1 MAVNED
7 IAKILF
13 EEAKKLMF
21 NSNEYNSLRE
31 KYGISIKNIK
41 FYIDD
46 YISRNFNLAD
56 DEIKIYK
63 RTYKNFILFA
73 SPNRTKQN
81 TKDAFTF
88 NQLFATNEEKNE
100 FKRRSINIL
109 KHVIELQDQQ
119 EIENYLESI
128 GLHIVHLYKLAIAFC
143 KNKQLL
149 LLIISFFKDIY
160 ENCVLKNFY
169 SYKLDQDARVYQ
181 IFGNDYVK
189 LGRLYEKYFI
199 TKQQVERK
207 QPNKYIDILLEYLHS
222 DKSLQ
227 EIADANNIHTDT
239 LKHATKELDDQDLQ
253 NQLLFKIENEASD
266 KKNQLISRYLELI
279 QCLKKG
285 INGKPFDLIDF
296 YLYFSDINILRPY
309 RTILTGHVSCYEM
322 RLLTNLTLNFC
333 LNNTKI
339 NKETIIKSHVE
350 VNCEKDE
357 FGMPIK
363 GTGII
368 LNEDE
373 IASIIIFM
381 ETNNIPLY
389 DMLFNIAVQR
399 YINNTL
405 DISLQEKRN

>member
-1 MAVNED
+1 M
-7 IAKILF
+7 
-13 EEAKKLMF
+13 
-21 NSNEYNSLRE
+21 
-31 KYGISIKNIK
+31 
-41 FYIDD
+41 
-46 YISRNFNLAD
+46 
-56 DEIKIYK
+56 
-63 RTYKNFILFA
+63 
-73 SPNRTKQN
+73 
-81 TKDAFTF
+81 
-88 NQLFATNEEKNE
+88 
-100 FKRRSINIL
+100 
-109 KHVIELQDQQ
+109 
-119 EIENYLESI
+119 
-128 GLHIVHLYKLAIAFC
+128 
-143 KNKQLL
+143 
-149 LLIISFFKDIY
+149 
-160 ENCVLKNFY
+160 
-169 SYKLDQDARVYQ
+169 
-181 IFGNDYVK
+181 
-189 LGRLYEKYFI
+189 
-199 TKQQVERK
+199 
-207 QPNKYIDILLEYLHS
+207 
-222 DKSLQ
+222 
-227 EIADANNIHTDT
+227 
-239 LKHATKELDDQDLQ
+239 
-253 NQLLFKIENEASD
+253 
-266 KKNQLISRYLELI
+266 ISRYLELI

-373 IASIIIFM
+373 IALIIRFM

-389 DMLFNIAVQR
+389 DMLFSIAVQR